1 MDFVV
6 LSSKPLTMR
15 EVFLQD
21 AMNHLAELKAEK
33 VALVAMVPGGGYV
46 TAYFGMEMCDKIT
59 SAGYIQMDAMTDY
72 IKVNRDYL
80 LREDDEE

>member
-1 MDFVV
+1 MDFAV
-6 LSSKPLTMR
+6 LSSKPLTGR

-33 VALVAMVPGGGYV
+33 VALVATVPGDGYV
-46 TAYFGMEMCDKIT
+46 TAYFGMELCDKIAA
-59 SAGYIQMDAMTDY
+59 AGYIQMDAVTDY

-80 LREDDEE
+80 LEEEDDE